1 MEAISANS
9 VFIARYFALRVAC
22 IDLDQLKAALDVF
35 ARNRVVVLELVQNFN
50 GLRPAIL
57 RGNCDSVINIGSAVT
72 IHNGARA
79 RLFNSQIARQ
89 LDDEIQPGREA
100 DLSAFSTA
108 NSGNFGF
115 KIELPGKRLSDI
127 ILCVEIKLDGTICL
141 NYTGTNLLIVI
152 AFIDQLE
159 IFLFRQLNAL
169 RKAIGQGFRSKILKA
184 FFRNLESVVQ
194 NKLISVLQCNRISL
208 REDI

>member
-9 VFIARYFALRVAC
+9 VFVVRYLALRAVC
-22 IDLDQLKAALDVF
+22 IDLYQLKAALDVF

-57 RGNCDSVINIGSAVT
+57 RGNDDGVINIGSAVT
-72 IHNGARA
+72 FHNGSSAF
-79 RLFNSQIARQ
+79 LFNGKITRQ
-89 LDDEIQPGREA
+89 LDEKIQPGREV
-100 DLSAFSTA
+100 DLSAFSIA
-108 NSGNFGF
+108 NSGSFGF
-115 KIELPGKRLSDI
+115 KIELPGKRLSDVKTI
-127 ILCVEIKLDGTICL
+127 VESKTDSTICL

-169 RKAIGQGFRSKILKA
+169 RKVIGQGFRSKILKA
-184 FFRNLESVVQ
+184 FFRNFESVVQ
-194 NKLISVLQCNRISL
+194 SKLISVLQCNRISL
-208 REDI
+208 LEDI